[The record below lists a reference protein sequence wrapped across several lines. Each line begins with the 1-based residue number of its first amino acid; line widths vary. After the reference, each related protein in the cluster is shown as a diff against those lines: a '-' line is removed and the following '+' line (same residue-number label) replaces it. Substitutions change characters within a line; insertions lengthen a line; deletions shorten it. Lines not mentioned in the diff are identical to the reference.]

1 MKKRFQR
8 VMAWMLT
15 VLMILTYIP
24 TDVWAD
30 GQNVQENTVQQE
42 ETDSAGLNDVN
53 KEESGE
59 SEDNDQ
65 EKKNDVLSEDAEG
78 NAETDSI
85 DDNSVTMLANEQ
97 VTVESLEIIS
107 MPYRTSY
114 YCGFEE
120 IEPYVSIYGIELLAS
135 YSNGHTETITADYT
149 ESPQDS
155 YGNMLYLEKDSRWL
169 ETPGEYEIILH
180 LGDAEAKV
188 PIKTQDVFETAPV
201 LYEQDTELKFE
212 KDTSGNW
219 CTWAV
224 IKPSE
229 TGTYALERNFD
240 NTRLEMYK
248 SDGTFVG
255 GYWGAV
261 SRWKLEAGESY
272 VSF

>member
-85 DDNSVTMLANEQ
+85 D
-97 VTVESLEIIS
+97 
-107 MPYRTSY
+107 
-114 YCGFEE
+114 
-120 IEPYVSIYGIELLAS
+120 
-135 YSNGHTETITADYT
+135 
-149 ESPQDS
+149 
-155 YGNMLYLEKDSRWL
+155 
-169 ETPGEYEIILH
+169 
-180 LGDAEAKV
+180 
-188 PIKTQDVFETAPV
+188 
-201 LYEQDTELKFE
+201 
-212 KDTSGNW
+212 
-219 CTWAV
+219 
-224 IKPSE
+224 
-229 TGTYALERNFD
+229 
-240 NTRLEMYK
+240 
-248 SDGTFVG
+248 
-255 GYWGAV
+255 AV
-261 SRWKLEAGESY
+261 SYTHLY
-272 VSF
+272 N